1 MNRRRMKMYKQP
13 IEEKSSIYTSF
24 LRIWP
29 FLRQYKLR
37 LFGSL
42 FLVVLQVI
50 SNVLE
55 PFIFGLII
63 TEISAN
69 LIEMFNGNP
78 GAGLNYRYIY
88 TMLVIYFIRGVVGQ
102 VSTYGSTYF
111 MTEAVQQ
118 MTYDLRTTISNKL
131 NRLPVSYFDKHQF
144 GDILNR
150 ITNDIDTIS
159 NAFQMSILQVFNAV
173 LQLLLV
179 IAMMLLIQ
187 WQFALI
193 MIVVIPLS
201 GFIAKVMI
209 TKSQPHF
216 KQQADVLGRMNGF
229 VQENLTGF
237 NEIKLYGREKQSNE
251 EFHTITKHLS
261 DVGFK
266 ASFMSG
272 LIRPLIT
279 FVSHSAYVLIAFFG
293 GLLTLAGRMT
303 IGNLQAF
310 TQYVWQVNQPMQ
322 MLSQLTGLIQSASAA
337 INRVFEVID
346 EEDEEQSF
354 DETYNEEVKGE
365 VQFENVSFSYSENK
379 PLIKDFNVDVSP
391 GETIAIVGPTGAG
404 KTTMINLLMR
414 FYDVDQGKIIV
425 DGKDIRSLSRQEYRS
440 HFGMVLQDTWLF
452 EGSIKENLRFGHLN
466 ATDSEIYEAAEIA
479 NVDHF
484 IRTLPGGYDMVMN
497 QESSNIS
504 QGQKQLLTIA
514 RALLSDPKILIL
526 DEATSSVDTRLEIL
540 IQKAMDRLMEGR
552 TSFVIAHRLSTI
564 QDADRILVMDN
575 GQIIEQGNHEELLER
590 EGFYYKLYQSQ
601 FSE

>member
-1 MNRRRMKMYKQP
+1 MNRVNLDNNT
-13 IEEKSSIYTSF
+13 SIFESLT
-24 LRIWP
+24 RIWP
-29 FLRQYKLR
+29 FLSKYKGR
-37 LFGSL
+37 IFTSL
-42 FLVVLQVI
+42 FLIVLQVI
-50 SNVLE
+50 ANVLE

-63 TEISAN
+63 TEITMN
-69 LIEMFNGNP
+69 VIDMVRQIP
-78 GAGLNYRYIY
+78 GAGLNYSYIY
-88 TMLVIYFIRGVVGQ
+88 MILVIYFLRGIIGQ
-102 VSTYGSTYF
+102 LSGFGSTYF
-111 MTEAVQQ
+111 MTQAVQN
-118 MTYDLRTTISNKL
+118 MTFDLRTTISNKL
-131 NRLPVSYFDKHQF
+131 NRLPVSYFDSRQF

-159 NAFQMSILQVFNAV
+159 HAFQMTILQVFNAV

-179 IAMMLLIQ
+179 IVMMVLIQ

-193 MIVVIPLS
+193 MIVIIPLS
-201 GFIAKVMI
+201 MFIAKVMI
-209 TKSQPHF
+209 KKSQPYF
-216 KQQADVLGRMNGF
+216 KEQADALGRMNGF

-237 NEIKLYGREKQSNE
+237 NEIKLYGREYQSAE
-251 EFHTITKHLS
+251 EFRTITDNLS

-266 ASFMSG
+266 ASFTSG
-272 LIRPLIT
+272 LIRPFIT
-279 FVSHSAYVLIAFFG
+279 FISHSGYVVIALFG
-293 GLLTLAGRMT
+293 GLLTIAGRMT

-322 MLSQLTGLIQSASAA
+322 MLSQLTGLVQSAAAA

-346 EEDEEQSF
+346 EEDEEQVISDRFNQEVIGEVSF
-354 DETYNEEVKGE
+354 D
-365 VQFENVSFSYSENK
+365 NVSFSYTQEK
-379 PLIKDFNVDVSP
+379 PLIQNFDVDVKS

-414 FYDVDQGKIIV
+414 FYDVNKGKIIV

-440 HFGMVLQDTWLF
+440 IFGMVLQDTWLF
-452 EGSIKENLRFGHLN
+452 EGSVKENLRFGNLQ
-466 ATDSEIYEAAEIA
+466 ATDDEIIEAAKVA

-484 IRTLPGGYDMVMN
+484 IRTLPGGYDMIIN

-575 GQIIEQGNHEELLER
+575 GEIIETGTHDELLEQG
-590 EGFYYKLYQSQ
+590 GFYNQLYQSQ
-601 FSE
+601 FTE

>member
-1 MNRRRMKMYKQP
+1 MNNAVTKDDISLWQ
-13 IEEKSSIYTSF
+13 SF
-24 LRIWP
+24 ARVWP
-29 FLRQYKLR
+29 FLRDYKAR
-37 LFGSL
+37 IFGAL

-50 SNVLE
+50 TNVLE

-63 TEISAN
+63 TEITAN
-69 LIEMFNGNP
+69 VIEIIQGVP
-78 GAGLNYRYIY
+78 GAGLNYSYIY
-88 TMLVIYFIRGVVGQ
+88 TMLIIYFIRGVIGQ
-102 VSTYGSTYF
+102 FSTYGSTYL
-111 MTEAVQQ
+111 MTDAVQN
-118 MTYDLRTTISNKL
+118 MTFDLRATISNKL
-131 NRLPVSYFDKHQF
+131 NRLPVSYFDSRQF

-150 ITNDIDTIS
+150 ITNDVDTIS
-159 NAFQMSILQVFNAV
+159 NAFQMSILQVFNAA
-173 LQLLLV
+173 LQLVLV
-179 IAMMLLIQ
+179 IVMMLLIQ

-193 MIVVIPLS
+193 MVVIIPVS
-201 GFIAKVMI
+201 GLIAKVMI
-209 TKSQPHF
+209 NKSQPYF
-216 KQQADVLGRMNGF
+216 KEQADVLGRMNGF

-237 NEIKLYGREKQSNE
+237 NEIKLYGREYQSAE
-251 EFHTITKHLS
+251 EFQVITHQLS
-261 DVGFK
+261 EVGFR
-266 ASFMSG
+266 ASFTSG

-279 FVSHSAYVLIAFFG
+279 FVAHSGYVVIALFG

-322 MLSQLTGLIQSASAA
+322 MLSQLTGLLQSAAAA

-346 EEDEEQSF
+346 ETDEEQISSDTIDRSF
-354 DETYNEEVKGE
+354 EGGVD
-365 VQFENVSFSYSENK
+365 FEDVSFSYSPDN
-379 PLIKDFNVDVSP
+379 PLIQNFNVNVKP

-404 KTTMINLLMR
+404 KTTLINLLMR
-414 FYDVDQGKIIV
+414 FYDVDEGKITIE
-425 DGKDIRSLSRQEYRS
+425 GKDIRSLSRQEYRS
-440 HFGMVLQDTWLF
+440 LFGMVLQDTWLF
-452 EGSIKENLRFGHLN
+452 EGSIKENLRFGNLN
-466 ATDSEIYEAAEIA
+466 ATDKEIIDAAKVA

-514 RALLSDPKILIL
+514 RALLSDPKVLIL

-575 GQIIEQGNHEELLER
+575 GQIIETGTHDELIEQD
-590 EGFYYKLYQSQ
+590 GFYNRLYQSQ
-601 FSE
+601 FTD

>member
-1 MNRRRMKMYKQP
+1 MHKEPRVENNT
-13 IEEKSSIYTSF
+13 SIYSSF

-29 FLRQYKLR
+29 FLKPYKAR

-42 FLVVLQVI
+42 ILVVLQVI
-50 SNVLE
+50 ANVLE
-55 PFIFGLII
+55 PFIFGLMI
-63 TEISAN
+63 TEITAN
-69 LIEMFNGNP
+69 VVAMIRGTA
-78 GAGLNYRYIY
+78 GAGLNYSYLY
-88 TMLVIYFIRGVVGQ
+88 TMLIIYFIRGVIGQ
-102 VSTYGSTYF
+102 ISTYGSTYF
-111 MTEAVQQ
+111 MTEAVQN
-118 MTYDLRTTISNKL
+118 MTYDLRALISNKL
-131 NRLPVSYFDKHQF
+131 NRLPISYFDQHQF
-144 GDILNR
+144 GNILNR

-159 NAFQMSILQVFNAV
+159 QAFQMSILQIFNAV

-179 IAMMLLIQ
+179 ITMMLLIQ

-193 MIVVIPLS
+193 MLAVIPIS
-201 GFIAKVMI
+201 GLIAKLMI
-209 TKSQPHF
+209 NKSQPYF
-216 KQQADVLGRMNGF
+216 KAQADALGRMNGF

-237 NEIKLYGREKQSNE
+237 NEIKLYGRETQANE
-251 EFHTITKHLS
+251 EFHSITKQLS
-261 DVGFK
+261 SVGFK
-266 ASFMSG
+266 ASFTSG

-279 FVSHSAYVLIAFFG
+279 FVSHSAYVVIAFFG

-322 MLSQLTGLIQSASAA
+322 MLSQLTGLIQSAAAA

-346 EEDEEQSF
+346 EENEEQGF
-354 DETYNEEVKGE
+354 TETYSEEVIGE
-365 VQFENVSFSYSENK
+365 VEFDDVSFSYNPER
-379 PLIKDFNVDVSP
+379 PLIQNFTVDVKS

-414 FYDVDQGKIIV
+414 FYDVDSGQILV

-452 EGSIKENLRFGHLN
+452 EGSIKENLRFGNLE
-466 ATDSEIYEAAEIA
+466 ATDEEIIEAAKVA

-575 GQIIEQGNHEELLER
+575 GQIIEQGNHEELLAQK
-590 EGFYYKLYQSQ
+590 GFYYKLYESQ
-601 FSE
+601 FTE